1 MVYNPS
7 KMGNSTPKTYGVLLG
22 AITVISFAA
31 ILIKL
36 ISAPAV
42 VIAFFRLGLAT
53 LLLAPFAWR
62 RRAELRQFSKYD
74 LALSL
79 LSGLFLALHFLAWI
93 SSLKYTSVASS
104 VVLVTTN
111 PIFVGLGTRF
121 ILRERLG
128 TSLLWGIAV
137 SVAGGLLIGY
147 NDLRFGREELLGDL
161 LALAG
166 AVMASAYFLVGRH
179 VRQRV
184 GLFNYIFVVYGLAA
198 VLLSIFVLATRQPL
212 FGYPPKAYL
221 FLFLLALGPQILG
234 HSSLNWVLKYTS
246 AATVAV
252 ATLGEPVGSTV
263 LAYLILGEGL
273 TLLKVLGGMLILAGI
288 YLAARAEG

>member
-1 MVYNPS
+1 
-7 KMGNSTPKTYGVLLG
+7 MGSSRLQIYGVLLG
-22 AITVISFAA
+22 AIIVISFAA

-36 ISAPAV
+36 IPAPAAA
-42 VIAFFRLGLAT
+42 IAAYRLTLAT

-62 RRAELRQFSKYD
+62 RRGQLRQFSPHD
-74 LALSL
+74 LALSS
-79 LSGLFLALHFLAWI
+79 LSGFFLALHFLAWI

-128 TSLLWGIAV
+128 TLLVWGIAV
-137 SVAGGLLIGY
+137 SVLGGLLIGY

-184 GLFNYIFVVYGLAA
+184 GLFNYIFIVYGLAA
-198 VLLSIFVLATRQPL
+198 LVLLIVALAAHQPL
-212 FGYPPKAYL
+212 LGYPKQAYL
-221 FLFLLALGPQILG
+221 LLFLLALGPQVLG
-234 HSSLNWVLKYTS
+234 HSSLNWALKYTS

-252 ATLGEPVGSTV
+252 AVLGEPVGSTV
-263 LAYLILGEGL
+263 LAYLILKEGL
-273 TLLKVLGGMLILAGI
+273 TLLKVFGGLLILVGI
-288 YLAARAEG
+288 YLASRAEAT

>member
-1 MVYNPS
+1 
-7 KMGNSTPKTYGVLLG
+7 
-22 AITVISFAA
+22 

-36 ISAPAV
+36 IPAPAPT
-42 VIAFFRLGLAT
+42 IAAYRLTLAT
-53 LLLAPFAWR
+53 LLLAPFAWQ
-62 RRAELRQFSKYD
+62 RRAELRGFSKSD

-79 LSGLFLALHFLAWI
+79 LGGLFLALHFLAWI

-121 ILRERLG
+121 ILREPLGRL
-128 TSLLWGIAV
+128 LIWGIII
-137 SVAGGLLIGY
+137 SVIGGVLIGY

-166 AVMASAYFLVGRH
+166 ALFASAYFLVGRH

-184 GLFNYIFVVYGLAA
+184 GLFNYIFVLYGLAA
-198 VLLSIFVLATRQPL
+198 VVLLIVALAAHQPL
-212 FGYPPKAYL
+212 LGFSKWTYL

-234 HSSLNWVLKYTS
+234 HSSLNWSLKHVS

-252 ATLGEPVGSTV
+252 AVLGEPVGSTV
-263 LAYLILGEGL
+263 LAYFILNEGL
-273 TLLKVLGGMLILAGI
+273 TSLKVLGGLLILGGI
-288 YLAARAEG
+288 YLALRAEAK

>member
-1 MVYNPS
+1 MRFRVY
-7 KMGNSTPKTYGVLLG
+7 GALLG
-22 AITVISFAA
+22 AVIVISFGS

-36 ISAPAV
+36 IPAPAL
-42 VIAFFRLGLAT
+42 VIAAYRLTLAT
-53 LLLAPFAWR
+53 LLLAPFAWQ
-62 RRAELRQFSKYD
+62 RRAELRGLSRHDF
-74 LALSL
+74 LLSL
-79 LSGLFLALHFLAWI
+79 LSGLFLALHFLFWI

-104 VVLVTTN
+104 VVLVSTN

-128 TSLLWGIAV
+128 RLLIWGIAA
-137 SVAGGLLIGY
+137 SVVGGLLIGY
-147 NDLRFGREELLGDL
+147 NDLQFGREEFLGDL

-166 AVMASAYFLVGRH
+166 ALWASAYFLVGRH

-184 GLFNYIFVVYGLAA
+184 GLLNYIFVVYGLAA
-198 VLLSIFVLATRQPL
+198 AVLLIVVLATCQPL
-212 FGYPPKAYL
+212 FGYPQQAYL

-273 TLLKVLGGMLILAGI
+273 TPLKVLGGLLILAGI
-288 YLAARAEG
+288 YLASRVEG

>member
-1 MVYNPS
+1 MEGSRTQVY
-7 KMGNSTPKTYGVLLG
+7 VALLLAIVFISFG
-22 AITVISFAA
+22 AILV
-31 ILIKL
+31 KL
-36 ISAPAV
+36 ISAPAL
-42 VIAFFRLGLAT
+42 VIAAYRLTLAT

-62 RRAELRQFSKYD
+62 ESGRLKGFSKHD

-79 LSGLFLALHFLAWI
+79 LSGLFLALHFIFWI

-104 VVLVTTN
+104 VVLVSTN

-128 TSLLWGIAV
+128 PLLLWGIAI
-137 SVAGGLLIGY
+137 SILGGLLIGY
-147 NDLRFGREELLGDL
+147 NDLQFSREEFLGDL

-166 AVMASAYFLVGRH
+166 ALWASAYFLVGRH

-184 GLFNYIFVVYGLAA
+184 GLFNYIFTVYGLAA
-198 VLLSIFVLATRQPL
+198 AALLIGVLVAHQPL
-212 FGYPPKAYL
+212 LGYPQQAYL
-221 FLFLLALGPQILG
+221 FLFFLALGPQLLG
-234 HSSLNWVLKYTS
+234 HSSLNWALRYTS

-273 TLLKVLGGMLILAGI
+273 TPLKLLGGLLILAGI
-288 YLAARAEG
+288 YLASGVEG

>member
-1 MVYNPS
+1 MESLKPKVY
-7 KMGNSTPKTYGVLLG
+7 VALFL
-22 AITVISFAA
+22 AIVFISFGA

-36 ISAPAV
+36 ISAPAL
-42 VIAFFRLGLAT
+42 VIAAYRLTLAT

-62 RRAELRQFSKYD
+62 KNGQLKRFSKHD

-79 LSGLFLALHFLAWI
+79 LSGVFLALHFIFWI
-93 SSLKYTSVASS
+93 SSLNYTAVASS
-104 VVLVTTN
+104 GVLVSTN

-128 TSLLWGIAV
+128 PLLLWGIAI
-137 SVAGGLLIGY
+137 SILGGLLIGAG
-147 NDLRFGREELLGDL
+147 DLRFGREEFLGDL
-161 LALAG
+161 LALGG
-166 AVMASAYFLVGRH
+166 AVWASAYFLVGRR

-198 VLLSIFVLATRQPL
+198 AALLMVVLVARQPL
-212 FGYPPKAYL
+212 LGYPGQVYL
-221 FLFLLALGPQILG
+221 FLFLLALGPQLLG

-273 TLLKVLGGMLILAGI
+273 TLLKLLGGLLILG
-288 YLAARAEG
+288 G

>member
-1 MVYNPS
+1 MRFRVY
-7 KMGNSTPKTYGVLLG
+7 GALLG
-22 AITVISFAA
+22 AVIVISFGS

-36 ISAPAV
+36 IPAPAL
-42 VIAFFRLGLAT
+42 VIAAYRLTLAT
-53 LLLAPFAWR
+53 LLLAPFAWQ
-62 RRAELRQFSKYD
+62 RRAELRGLSRHDF
-74 LALSL
+74 LLSL
-79 LSGLFLALHFLAWI
+79 LSGLFLALHFLFWI

-104 VVLVTTN
+104 VVLVSTN

-128 TSLLWGIAV
+128 RLLIWGIAA
-137 SVAGGLLIGY
+137 SVVGGLLIGY
-147 NDLRFGREELLGDL
+147 NDLQFSREEFLGDL

-166 AVMASAYFLVGRH
+166 ALWASAYFLVGRH

-184 GLFNYIFVVYGLAA
+184 GLLNYIFVVYGLAA
-198 VLLSIFVLATRQPL
+198 AVLLIVVLATCQPL
-212 FGYPPKAYL
+212 FGYPQQAYL

-273 TLLKVLGGMLILAGI
+273 TPLKVLGGLLILAGI
-288 YLAARAEG
+288 YLASRVEG